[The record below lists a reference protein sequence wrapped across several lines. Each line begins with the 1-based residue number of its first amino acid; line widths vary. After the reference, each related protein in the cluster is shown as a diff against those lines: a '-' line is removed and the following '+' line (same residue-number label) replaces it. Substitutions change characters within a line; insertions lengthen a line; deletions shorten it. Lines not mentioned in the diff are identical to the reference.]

1 MFRIIL
7 RNKWNFLK
15 NLKNEE
21 FMIFRRRVI
30 GLILATD
37 MANHASH
44 LASLN
49 NIIIAHEIKDGEN
62 V

>member
-1 MFRIIL
+1 
-7 RNKWNFLK
+7 
-15 NLKNEE
+15 
-21 FMIFRRRVI
+21 MIFRRRVI